1 MVGLGLLSWVATYV
15 GMLELIEANMGELPL
30 IHKLIIGFSVAM
42 LMVMVVWLLD
52 EMFKPNPFSLKAI
65 YAAGYIFLTAI
76 SVGFGFGFYW
86 KVLESRGE
94 STRSAE
100 SAVTQVQ
107 GSLTAASARLTQLQQ
122 TLDQLT
128 AVSLAKEQSE
138 RATGN
143 SCPASKPGDGPR
155 RKLREEDASRFAFAS
170 DFVKGRSTAVKTEMA
185 GLDGDLLKI
194 ASADKST
201 IDASGTR
208 NVFMQGMGRKL
219 DQTVTS
225 FNAFRTDPQLKQIR
239 GDLAER
245 AEKTTFPD
253 GGGKTFSCPDGQL
266 QTALRG
272 VVRAIDGL
280 PELEKPKIAAVEGS
294 EATIEAFRRLVASFS
309 GLLQFKLPPSADELR
324 ELQKK
329 AIQSV
334 ESPAIAAAAARM
346 NEQPGLSK
354 RDYVPL
360 AIAVFVDLCLLLV
373 AMGRNHDRLSGL
385 VPKMRAAERGPVIQ
399 ILSRFNDIHR
409 DRQVRENFD
418 LFRHVVF
425 DFHGDYYVAVPLDA
439 PKRMNPHERED
450 LRLEAQLLSNLF
462 ASFEKERI
470 FSRVY
475 SPFLTTGTVRK
486 RLTRQGS
493 KFAGSDAFRLYR
505 FKDGAWSDIILG
517 AVMGAARRVE
527 AEKRMLALRADEIA
541 RNTPL
546 PDPAYSAAP
555 YLGSVSPERNYVDPA
570 YLEPSFLDPAFD
582 RPTPAAHTRSTAAMS
597 TRPAPSARMFDDR
610 HGDVDPAAANTDF
623 ATQFGSYAA
632 FAARAQP
639 APPNYSAAFGDRGGL
654 DDLANPVAGSAGTP
668 GVATVRP
675 LYRPADDRDLQPANS
690 NTASERSRDREPPSA
705 RPADPRAAGIVP
717 FTPPVAVAPF
727 ASAAKASAALAMVS
741 QPEPQS
747 AAPAAT
753 QPGPRPGFQP
763 GADWQQQLGIVM
775 TRVTESISVPVS
787 SAVSGAVSSQAQVP
801 SALLAA
807 GLMRPAAPVLID
819 QILDNK
825 ADQQFG
831 SEQLTLA
838 FEGPANES
846 SNYESSNYE
855 RTGYESSGYERS
867 GHPSD
872 WTDTDTAL
880 AKRYARGAAE

>member
-1 MVGLGLLSWVATYV
+1 
-15 GMLELIEANMGELPL
+15 
-30 IHKLIIGFSVAM
+30 
-42 LMVMVVWLLD
+42 
-52 EMFKPNPFSLKAI
+52 EMFKPNPFSLKLI
-65 YAAGYIFLTAI
+65 YAAGYTFLTII
-76 SVGFGFGFYW
+76 SIGFGFGFYW

-107 GSLTAASARLTQLQQ
+107 GSLTAASARLDQLQQ

-128 AVSLAKEQSE
+128 TVSLAKAQSE

-155 RKLREEDASRFAFAS
+155 RKLREEDASRFSFAS
-170 DFVKGRSTAVKTEMA
+170 DFVKGRATSVKTEMA
-185 GLDGDLLKI
+185 GLDGDLVKI

-208 NVFMQGMGRKL
+208 NAFMQGVSRKL

-225 FNAFRTDPQLKQIR
+225 FNAFRTDPQLRQIR

-253 GGGKTFSCPDGQL
+253 GAGKAFSCPDGQL

-334 ESPAIAAAAARM
+334 ESPATAAAAARM

-399 ILSRFNDIHR
+399 ILSRFNEIHR
-409 DRQVRENFD
+409 DRQVRENFE

-475 SPFLTTGTVRK
+475 SPLLTTGAVRK
-486 RLTRQGS
+486 RLARQGS
-493 KFAGSDAFRLYR
+493 KFAGSEAFRLYR

-527 AEKRMLALRADEIA
+527 GEKRTLALKAEEIA
-541 RNTPL
+541 RNAPL
-546 PDPAYSAAP
+546 PDPAY
-555 YLGSVSPERNYVDPA
+555 
-570 YLEPSFLDPAFD
+570 D
-582 RPTPAAHTRSTAAMS
+582 RPYPVADAATSRSKSFRTARTNRSFDTGYTAVGP
-597 TRPAPSARMFDDR
+597 TDGDHDLARR
-610 HGDVDPAAANTDF
+610 Y
-623 ATQFGSYAA
+623 GSYAS
-632 FAARAQP
+632 FAARAE
-639 APPNYSAAFGDRGGL
+639 PPPSYTAAFHEHE
-654 DDLANPVAGSAGTP
+654 S
-668 GVATVRP
+668 RP
-675 LYRPADDRDLQPANS
+675 YDETSRPSRVPRDNVQPHYPSPHGRDFRSANS
-690 NTASERSRDREPPSA
+690 NTAPMRNRD
-705 RPADPRAAGIVP
+705 PAKAAAPQPAAPVVGSQLGDVVP
-717 FTPPVAVAPF
+717 FVPQAQPRGQTPGPANAQALAGYGFAAAAVASAAISSPAYAEPVLDAPAPYVTVAEVAPVAVTPLAP
-727 ASAAKASAALAMVS
+727 
-741 QPEPQS
+741 
-747 AAPAAT
+747 T
-753 QPGPRPGFQP
+753 
-763 GADWQQQLGIVM
+763 GADAEPMIDVASGGDWQRQLGIVM
-775 TRVTESISVPVS
+775 TRVTESITVPVS
-787 SAVSGAVSSQAQVP
+787 SEAQLP
-801 SALLAA
+801 GALLAA
-807 GLMRPAAPVLID
+807 GIVRSGHAVEPVPMSKSVDLAAQP
-819 QILDNK
+819 
-825 ADQQFG
+825 
-831 SEQLTLA
+831 EHLTLA
-838 FEGPANES
+838 VEAPTYPG
-846 SNYESSNYE
+846 
-855 RTGYESSGYERS
+855 
-867 GHPSD
+867 D
-872 WTDTDTAL
+872 WSETDTAL
-880 AKRYARGAAE
+880 AKRYVRGAAE